1 MCWLET
7 DNRRRRREWEKL
19 FGDERVPVA
28 YDRPVLAHGRRSEP
42 VYVLDVDRL
51 HPFAQQRVASHVA
64 GKTGR
69 SSEQVLEELRS
80 GIEVVTFDPKQTR
93 LVSE

>member
-7 DNRRRRREWEKL
+7 DNRRRRQEWERL
-19 FGDERVPVA
+19 FGDDRVPVVH
-28 YDRPVLAHGRRSEP
+28 DRPVLAYGRRGDP

-51 HPFAQQRVASHVA
+51 HPFAQQRVALHVA

-69 SSEQVLEELRS
+69 SLEQVLDELRE
-80 GIEVVTFDPKQTR
+80 GTEVVTFDPKQTR
-93 LVSE
+93 LVTD

>member
-7 DNRRRRREWEKL
+7 DNRKRRREWERL
-19 FGDERVPVA
+19 FGDDRVPVA
-28 YDRPVLAHGRRSEP
+28 YGRRSEP

-69 SSEQVLEELRS
+69 SSEQVLAELRE

-93 LVSE
+93 LVSD